1 MSLNKKINVAIIMD
15 GNGRWAKSHNKPR
28 TFGHKKGLETLK
40 HLIKDIINTKMQI
53 DWLSVFA
60 FSTENWQRPK
70 AEVNF
75 LLKLFENSLNK
86 ELIGD
91 LNKQNIKFVWTGFK
105 NKLSKKLVDKILVA
119 QKSTKNNSGLK
130 LNIVFNYSGL
140 KDINQFKTTK
150 KLISSNIPNIDL
162 LIRTSG
168 EKRISNFL
176 LCQLA
181 YSEFVFEKTLW
192 PDYTINILKKNIIE
206 YKKRNR
212 RFGKI

>member
-1 MSLNKKINVAIIMD
+1 MLV
-15 GNGRWAKSHNKPR
+15 
-28 TFGHKKGLETLK
+28 
-40 HLIKDIINTKMQI
+40 
-53 DWLSVFA
+53 
-60 FSTENWQRPK
+60 
-70 AEVNF
+70 
-75 LLKLFENSLNK
+75 
-86 ELIGD
+86 
-91 LNKQNIKFVWTGFK
+91 QN
-105 NKLSKKLVDKILVA
+105 
-119 QKSTKNNSGLK
+119 STKNNSGLK

-140 KDINQFKTTK
+140 KDIEQFKSSK
-150 KLISSNIPNIDL
+150 KLVSSNIPDIDL

-181 YSEFVFEKTLW
+181 YSELVFEKTLW